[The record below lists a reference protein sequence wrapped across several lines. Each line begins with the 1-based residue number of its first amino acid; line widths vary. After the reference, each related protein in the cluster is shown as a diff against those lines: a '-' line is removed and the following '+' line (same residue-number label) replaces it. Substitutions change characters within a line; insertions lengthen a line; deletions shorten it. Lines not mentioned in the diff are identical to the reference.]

1 MKVSKEKVA
10 EHRRA
15 ILEAAGRLFRAR
27 GFDDVSVADVMK
39 EAGLTHGAFYGYFRS
54 KDALIA
60 AAMAAALAPDPAKT
74 SGGVAAFADNYL
86 HPRHRDNRDASCPFS
101 SLGTEASRGSG
112 DLRHTMTAS
121 LRQTL
126 DRLAAEADGATPDDQ
141 RRNAIVAWSA
151 MVGALVLA
159 RIADDEALSNEIL
172 RETRAGL
179 PL

>member
-39 EAGLTHGAFYGYFRS
+39 EAGLTHGAFYGHFPS
-54 KDALIA
+54 KEALIA
-60 AAMAAALAPDPAKT
+60 AAMAAALAPDAAKSRQT
-74 SGGVAAFADNYL
+74 VAGFADGYL
-86 HPRHRDNRDASCPFS
+86 STRHRDNRDASCPFS

-112 DLRHTMTAS
+112 DLRHTMTAA
-121 LRQTL
+121 LRNTL
-126 DRLAAEADGATPDDQ
+126 DRFTAEAKGKTVEDK

-159 RIADDEALSNEIL
+159 RIADDEGLSKEIL